1 MEIKDLNEDLINAI
15 FTPDPEFE
23 DDIGRVM
30 FTTKHF
36 FQYFLDQG
44 MDLRDVYIPIMY
56 MAMARF
62 FYESKDLEHAKQE
75 VQRFLL
81 EALSSE
87 FDKRLENKE
96 GNPFQADFF
105 SLYISEGNKTFQ

>member
-1 MEIKDLNEDLINAI
+1 MSDMIYTVPQLAKEFGLTERAI
-15 FTPDPEFE
+15 
-23 DDIGRVM
+23 R
-30 FTTKHF
+30 
-36 FQYFLDQG
+36 
-44 MDLRDVYIPIMY
+44 
-56 MAMARF
+56 

-75 VQRFLL
+75 VQGFLL